1 MINKRAVCVLQND
14 FLVNRVYGFHYQEKW
29 GFLGVTVWLVH
40 HQHWCTSVESRSAL
54 DQNTSWV
61 IVGYPRWRFIRTRS
75 LVNWLSFLRNEQVVP
90 DGFESLY
97 ERFTTR
103 RDQSKGID
111 ESDKASN
118 EVNWARKKRS
128 LHIGRPT
135 RARDK
140 TAVTIP
146 TVWVKPSSC
155 ARDFTGH
162 FLLFCF
168 HPSHNRYPYFA
179 KWRRRS
185 VCSLDRVHLE
195 A

>member
-1 MINKRAVCVLQND
+1 MFSRKGPWTRPWN
-14 FLVNRVYGFHYQEKW
+14 
-29 GFLGVTVWLVH
+29 
-40 HQHWCTSVESRSAL
+40 VESRSAL

-75 LVNWLSFLRNEQVVP
+75 LVNCLSFLRNEQVVP

-111 ESDKASN
+111 ESDKVSN
-118 EVNWARKKRS
+118 KVNWARKKSS
-128 LHIGRPT
+128 LHLGRPT
-135 RARDK
+135 RERDK
-140 TAVTIP
+140 TVVTIP

-155 ARDFTGH
+155 ARGFTGH